1 MIIACPACD
10 TRYAVPD
17 TAIGAEGRTV
27 RCAKCKH
34 SWFQEPAETTATPVA
49 APEPAPA
56 PPVDDAPAQAPAAEA
71 SSPPASAAQP
81 SQSSAAAEPSISHWR
96 TEDVPQPAMQARTTP
111 EQRPSG
117 ERLDAASARNPAPE
131 PASEIEDEAAA
142 AAALRALRRGRNQP
156 PVQSVPD
163 NETGMVA
170 AAVYDDTEP
179 ADDEEYS
186 QFGYSAPFKRRR
198 NTAKMWSIAAA
209 LFAVLALGTA
219 AAVNYYGLPEW
230 LPLERPTFGMA
241 KPGLD
246 LDFPPEQNRAET
258 LDSGETI
265 FRVRGT
271 INNAAR
277 ETIAVPNLLV
287 VFRDERERP
296 VANWIVTPSKRELA
310 PGERLNVTEAIAD
323 IPAAAEFAEIGWAPR

>member
-10 TRYAVPD
+10 TRYAVPE

-34 SWFQEPAETTATPVA
+34 SWFQEPIVRATPAAPPPIVEPASSKPAPPASEPAGAPPPIVQDDQPVA
-49 APEPAPA
+49 APSIPDPTAG
-56 PPVDDAPAQAPAAEA
+56 
-71 SSPPASAAQP
+71 P
-81 SQSSAAAEPSISHWR
+81 SQPADAVAEPSISHWR
-96 TEDVPQPAMQARTTP
+96 TED
-111 EQRPSG
+111 
-117 ERLDAASARNPAPE
+117 ASAAAPPISPDSPAIP
-131 PASEIEDEAAA
+131 DEAAA
-142 AAALRALRRGRNQP
+142 TALRALRRGRSQAAGAVATASGSDEDQIAP
-156 PVQSVPD
+156 P
-163 NETGMVA
+163 
-170 AAVYDDTEP
+170 VYDDTEP
-179 ADDEEYS
+179 AEEEEYS
-186 QFGYSAPFKRRR
+186 QFGYNAPFSKRR

-209 LFAVLALGTA
+209 IFAALAIGTA
-219 AAVNYYGLPEW
+219 AAVNYYGVPDW
-230 LPLERPTFGMA
+230 LPFERPTFGMA
-241 KPGLD
+241 KPGLE

-258 LDSGETI
+258 LESGETI

-296 VANWIVTPSKRELA
+296 VANWVVTPAKRELA

-323 IPAAAEFAEIGWAPR
+323 IPAAAEYAEIGWAPR

>member
-1 MIIACPACD
+1 MRPIAEIDMIIACPACD

-34 SWFQEPAETTATPVA
+34 SWFQEPAEGAARPVPAAPINSTPPPAPAPHEALPQA
-49 APEPAPA
+49 AAPAPSSPEPAPPIA
-56 PPVDDAPAQAPAAEA
+56 DPQAAI
-71 SSPPASAAQP
+71 
-81 SQSSAAAEPSISHWR
+81 AEPSISHWR
-96 TEDVPQPAMQARTTP
+96 TED
-111 EQRPSG
+111 
-117 ERLDAASARNPAPE
+117 ASASPSARSDIP
-131 PASEIEDEAAA
+131 DEAAA
-142 AAALRALRRGRNQP
+142 TALNALRRGRGKPAPSAGEASESEEDRIAP
-156 PVQSVPD
+156 P
-163 NETGMVA
+163 
-170 AAVYDDTEP
+170 VYDDTEP
-179 ADDEEYS
+179 AEAEEEYS
-186 QFGYSAPFKRRR
+186 QFGYNAPFTRRR
-198 NTAKMWSIAAA
+198 NTARMWSIAAA
-209 LFAVLALGTA
+209 IFAALAIGTA
-219 AAVNYYGLPEW
+219 AAVNYYGVPDW
-230 LPLERPTFGMA
+230 LPFERPTFGMA
-241 KPGLD
+241 KPGLE

-296 VANWIVTPSKRELA
+296 VANWVVTPAKRELA